1 MDLIELSPTC
11 GFHLLDP
18 AQDCR
23 GMSVFDDDG
32 NRLGRVEAMLIDPER
47 GRVAG
52 VRLDTTAVLMAEN
65 VSMGRG
71 FLVLATARREAMPL
85 PDGSVDPVT
94 GQVHA
99 APRPSFI
106 EANIRLGRRAVEQ
119 GDLGAVTR
127 ASSR

>member
-11 GFHLLDP
+11 GFHLLDA

-23 GMSVFDDDG
+23 GWNVFDDDG
-32 NRLGRVEAMLIDPER
+32 NLLGRVEALLVDVD
-47 GRVAG
+47 GARVAAL
-52 VRLDTTAVLMAEN
+52 RLDSSAVLAVEHVTLM
-65 VSMGRG
+65 RG
-71 FLVLATARREAMPL
+71 VVVLASARREALPL

-94 GQVHA
+94 GKVHA
-99 APRPSFI
+99 GPRPSFI